1 MSTYANVTVGSVD
14 EFGSYEVT
22 KEEIVEFARRYDPQP
37 FHVDEEA
44 AAESMYDGLIASG
57 WHTCAMTMRL
67 LVENS
72 VEDAS
77 LGSSGIDEIRFRRP
91 VRPGDILSV
100 RTEVTGK
107 RPLESDPRRG
117 LVTSRVETSNQEDDI
132 VLSMETA
139 MFVRRGE

>member
-1 MSTYANVTVGSVD
+1 VSTYANVTVGSVD

-72 VEDAS
+72 VEDGS
-77 LGSSGIDEIRFRRP
+77 LGSPGIDEIRFRRP